1 MVPTSSSSKV
11 RQLGT
16 QLALSAVGPGL
27 LALPYGVAEAGL
39 PLGILFMCFSVL
51 ISGWVV
57 TILYDAK
64 VGLSKRSAH
73 SYSQLTEAV
82 LGKRWRNCLEL
93 IVVLNGLGIC
103 ISFMIFL
110 GGFAPPAIQTLM
122 TYLFPDSYKPPATM
136 QGERVICLCAFA
148 LITIALSSIKDFS
161 HLKWLSHVPVIGLT
175 YTTLFLTCRIGYKW
189 HKGELDVTQSLYN
202 SLTHHPTYT
211 TLLTPNIFLFSTMMQ
226 VNVLPILATFPDTSK
241 HGLIQSLRL
250 GHGTLFLFYL
260 LLAIVGYVSAATS
273 KDGISP
279 IGVVSQN
286 FTLDLPIED
295 ISVAFLRIVLVI
307 TLLSIAPYQ
316 FVNVAGCILG
326 FVERKRTQKRDV
338 SDADLAT
345 CHSLSAS
352 LLSTT
357 TRHESGPSEDE
368 DLEFLGP
375 RASAVDRITHHFSLT
390 SRLLAATGLVTVA
403 FIVALVTDKVA
414 TLLSIVGGVGSTT
427 LMCTA
432 PFFIKRAIDPSS
444 KAMWILAVT
453 FIAAYSTTILAVS
466 QMTK

>member
-148 LITIALSSIKDFS
+148 LITIALSSIKSECHRGD
-161 HLKWLSHVPVIGLT
+161 HGRITQPPPVQ
-175 YTTLFLTCRIGYKW
+175 IGYKW